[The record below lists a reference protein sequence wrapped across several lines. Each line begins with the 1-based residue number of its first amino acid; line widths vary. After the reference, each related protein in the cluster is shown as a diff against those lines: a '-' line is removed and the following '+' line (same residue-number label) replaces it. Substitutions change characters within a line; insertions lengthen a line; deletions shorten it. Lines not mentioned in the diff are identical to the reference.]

1 MKPTDRHAKAARLWR
16 PLALGLCALG
26 LGSCLESFELTA
38 PLPVSCSNRRL
49 NLSAA
54 LYEEAKDFL
63 SVHYKE
69 RDHLSLLYAYY
80 ASVDAEQLTRTIQY
94 CDDFSPVIK
103 QRGIE
108 MILAARTLRR
118 AALLNMRDGDPMVLV
133 QLLGRKYDEV
143 FKSDIH

>member
-1 MKPTDRHAKAARLWR
+1 MKRYDRTSRATRLR
-16 PLALGLCALG
+16 PLALGLCALA
-26 LGSCLESFELTA
+26 LGSCLESFDLTA
-38 PLPVSCSNRRL
+38 PVPVSCSNRRL

-63 SVHYKE
+63 TTHYQE

-80 ASVDAEQLTRTIQY
+80 ASVDAEELTRTIRF
-94 CDDFSPVIK
+94 CDDFSSLMK
-103 QRGIE
+103 ERGTELIR
-108 MILAARTLRR
+108 ATRALRK

-133 QLLGRKYDEV
+133 QLLGRKYDGV